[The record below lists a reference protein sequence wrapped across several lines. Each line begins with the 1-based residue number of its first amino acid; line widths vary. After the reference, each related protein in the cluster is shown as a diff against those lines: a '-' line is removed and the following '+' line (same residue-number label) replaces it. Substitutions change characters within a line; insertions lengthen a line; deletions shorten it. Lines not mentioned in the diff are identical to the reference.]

1 MMKKFIE
8 KYLTKKLYKVADV
21 GSYDVN
27 GTFKPLLEQWDY
39 TGLDIE
45 DGPNVDVVIEPYY
58 FGEEQY
64 DVVVSGN
71 CMEHVEDLVQWADAI
86 KDIVKPNGLLC
97 ITTPFKINEHRHP
110 VDCWRVMPDG
120 MRFLFRDME
129 IIECGKEGIDT
140 YLIAKHGN

>member
-86 KDIVKPNGLLC
+86 KDIVKSDGILM
-97 ITTPFKINEHRHP
+97 ITTPFDIHEHKHP
-110 VDCWRVMPDG
+110 IDCWRVMPDG
-120 MRFLFRDME
+120 MRFLFKDME
-129 IIECGKEGIDT
+129 IIECGMEGIDT